1 MIKGINRRVV
11 EITSTDNDYF
21 EKAVLYVKSDKGD
34 VSTARLEEEAREYMG
49 RLAPRNYRRQIP
61 LALKIGAAAASAAA
75 LTLLIYLLIC
85 L

>member
-21 EKAVLYVKSDKGD
+21 EKAVLYVRSDKGD
-34 VSTARLEEEAREYMG
+34 VSASRLEDEAREYLG
-49 RLAPRNYRRQIP
+49 RLTPKNAPQRLP

-75 LTLLIYLLIC
+75 ITILIYLLIC